1 MDGLVTM
8 VFYSCR
14 YLMIIA
20 SASQFHVYLP
30 WVNTCLACLKCEIAS
45 RNFLPR
51 EGPSRGLLRDCEIFA
66 NLCLKLYFS
75 DSRDQCGSPA
85 LEKTGTMTNA
95 KVQTQN

>member
-1 MDGLVTM
+1 MPTGYKTLTNPPVPDDLPSGQHMFLN
-8 VFYSCR
+8 SINCE
-14 YLMIIA
+14 
-20 SASQFHVYLP
+20 SATRHFQ
-30 WVNTCLACLKCEIAS
+30 
-45 RNFLPR
+45 PR

-66 NLCLKLYFS
+66 NLCLKLYLS